1 MSKSSKTKAELMTEI
16 SGLKQK
22 IKRLEGSEAT
32 HWPGESQMKAA
43 LEDLRK
49 SEEKY
54 KGLTENIN
62 LGIYRNT
69 VGPEGKFIE
78 ANPAIIAM
86 FGYKSKREFLA
97 INVSGLYQNPEDRKK
112 FNEKMLKEGVV
123 KAEELWLKRKDGSF
137 FVGSVFAV
145 AVKDEQGQV
154 KYYDGIIDNID
165 NRKRAESQVK
175 AAFAA
180 LRESEERFRTVYENS
195 TLGIYRT
202 TPDGRVLLA
211 NPALA
216 RMLGYSSFDDLAA
229 RDLKKNGFEPSYPR
243 SRFVEMIE
251 KEGEVKGLESA
262 WKRKDGVTI
271 FVRESAI
278 AVRDAQGKI
287 LYYDGTV
294 EDITERKLAEKEK
307 EQVISLQKATIESTA
322 DGILVIDQSGKITDF
337 NLRFAQLWRIPDA
350 VLATRDDAQALNF
363 VLEQLLDPQ
372 GFMAKV
378 QELYATPD
386 QESFDVLQFKDGRC
400 FERYSR
406 PQLISGLPVGRVWSF
421 RDVSER
427 QQAAAEMESLALF
440 PAENPNPI
448 LRVNRDGNLMY
459 TNQAGM
465 MLLPDWHLVVGGP
478 VPHVLRLA
486 VAEALSGPTKELEEN
501 VQGGRIMSF
510 FVVPVMQKGYANI
523 YGRDVTERRQAEAEN
538 RILEERLQWAE
549 KMKAIGTLAG
559 GIAHDFNNL
568 LMGIQGYASMALTNL
583 DPSHPNY
590 ERLKRI
596 EEQVQSGADLTRQ
609 LLGFARGGRYE
620 VKPTDM
626 NDIVEKTSLMFGRTK
641 KEITIYR
648 KHGKDLWSVEVDQGQ
663 MEQVFVNLYVNAWQA
678 MPGGGEIHL
687 ETENVIL
694 NNEKAL
700 PYSVKPGNYVKIT
713 VTDNGSGMDEK
724 TRLRVFDPFFTT
736 KEMGRGIG
744 LGLASV
750 YGIIKGHQGMINVYS
765 DPGHGTTFTIYLP
778 ASDKE
783 ALKDEKATGE
793 IARGTETI
801 LLVEDEKMVL
811 DINKEMLESLGYR
824 IYAAGSGQEGIAIFK
839 EKRNEIDL
847 VILDMIMPGLAGGET
862 FSRLRE
868 IDPGVRVLLSSGYSL
883 NGEAQHIMD
892 RGCNGFLQ
900 KPYQIEILSRKIR
913 EIVGEKIKDI

>member
-900 KPYQIEILSRKIR
+900 KGDSGGKNQGYLADGTHLDEA
-913 EIVGEKIKDI
+913 